1 MQNIDWSPLIKELY
15 YVGQVFVALLLGG
28 LVGIQREKIGKA
40 AGIRTYAL
48 VTGGSALFTL
58 LAVLSFPTD
67 AARIIAQIIVGIG
80 FLGAGA
86 ILHKDDKISG
96 LTTAAGLWMMAAVG
110 IAVGLEKYFIAFMV
124 SFLVVLV
131 LMFNEEKFLK
141 K

>member
-110 IAVGLEKYFIAFMV
+110 IAVGLEKYFIAFTV

-131 LMFNEEKFLK
+131 LMFNEEKFTK

>member
-1 MQNIDWSPLIKELY
+1 MQNLDWSSLVKEFY
-15 YVGQVFVALLLGG
+15 YVGQVFVAILLGG
-28 LVGIQREKIGKA
+28 LVGLQREKIGKA
-40 AGIRTYAL
+40 AGSRTYAL

-58 LAVLSFPTD
+58 LAILSFPTD

-96 LTTAAGLWMMAAVG
+96 LTTAAGMWIMAAVG
-110 IAVGLEKYFIAFMV
+110 IAVGLGQYFIAFAV
-124 SFLVVLV
+124 SILVVLV

>member
-1 MQNIDWSPLIKELY
+1 MQNLDWSFIIKDLY
-15 YVGQVFVALLLGG
+15 YVGQVFLALLIGG

-58 LAVLSFPTD
+58 LAIITFPAD
-67 AARIIAQIIVGIG
+67 SARILAQIIVGIG

-96 LTTAAGLWMMAAVG
+96 LTTAAGLWIMAAVG
-110 IAVGLEKYFIAFMV
+110 MAIGLNQYLIALLV
-124 SFLVVLV
+124 SALVVLV
-131 LMFNEEKFLK
+131 LMFNEEKIIK
-141 K
+141 R